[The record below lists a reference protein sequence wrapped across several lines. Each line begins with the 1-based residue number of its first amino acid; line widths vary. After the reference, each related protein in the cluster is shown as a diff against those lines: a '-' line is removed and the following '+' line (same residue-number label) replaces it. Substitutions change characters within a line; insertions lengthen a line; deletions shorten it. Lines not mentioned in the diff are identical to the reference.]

1 MRKLRSTQRRGFA
14 EVMQWVS
21 SQSHWGDRVTQPSP
35 VSCPSLQGGLVALK
49 ASCSLVVLCAD
60 QGVGGVH
67 LSIHPINFLLLISLP
82 LPSCLSRSHCG
93 SGPSDESQDEG
104 KGQLE
109 APATPVLHPAPS
121 LSWSQPCTVL
131 RDSGSGPEA
140 DTERG
145 SWSRQRAVWKLNSGL

>member
-35 VSCPSLQGGLVALK
+35 VSYPSLQGGPLALK

-67 LSIHPINFLLLISLP
+67 LSIHLIDFLLLISLP
-82 LPSCLSRSHCG
+82 
-93 SGPSDESQDEG
+93 
-104 KGQLE
+104 
-109 APATPVLHPAPS
+109 AS
-121 LSWSQPCTVL
+121 LVSVQKPPWLWAQ
-131 RDSGSGPEA
+131 
-140 DTERG
+140 
-145 SWSRQRAVWKLNSGL
+145 